1 MWDHYKG
8 DTNEGKHVRIHPLL
22 QWTELDIWK
31 YIQRENIP
39 INELYFAKNGK
50 RYRSLGCMPITKP
63 VDSNADTVE
72 KIVEELK
79 TTQVAERSGRSQD
92 KETAYMMQ
100 KLRSLGYM

>member
-1 MWDHYKG
+1 
-8 DTNEGKHVRIHPLL
+8 
-22 QWTELDIWK
+22 
-31 YIQRENIP
+31 
-39 INELYFAKNGK
+39 
-50 RYRSLGCMPITKP
+50 MPITKP